1 MAKRGASDRFV
12 VYLDGV
18 RAFEVAAAVVDEEA
32 VRANAR
38 LTAEDIHRLVEKDVP
53 YRAREMAL
61 KLIAVRDRSR
71 HDIESRLLKAGFGE
85 ESVTGVLTWLRG
97 LGYVD
102 DLRFARHYGIEKLR
116 GGWGERRIAA
126 ELARLGVERDLIK
139 QALEEA
145 ESVLSGE
152 GTGTSSAD
160 RVVEAVRRRF
170 GRDFAVDPRG
180 AARRLAGFL
189 GRRGYDWE
197 TIDLVT
203 RRLQEETGADE
214 DRETGRQG
222 LLP

>member
-1 MAKRGASDRFV
+1 V

-38 LTAEDIHRLVEKDVP
+38 LTAEDVRRLVEKDVP

-71 HDIESRLLKAGFGE
+71 HDIESRLLRAGFGE
-85 ESVTGVLTWLRG
+85 GPVAGVLSWLCD

-102 DLRFARHYGIEKLR
+102 DLRFARHYGTEKLR

-126 ELARLGVERDLIK
+126 ELMRLGVERDLVK

-145 ESVLSGE
+145 ESVVSGE
-152 GTGTSSAD
+152 GTGVSSVD

-170 GRDFAVDPRG
+170 GRDFAADPRG

-197 TIDLVT
+197 TINLVT
-203 RRLQEETGADE
+203 TRLQEETGTAGDIE
-214 DRETGRQG
+214 PGREG